1 MAVLDK
7 GIWYSNKD
15 VHELAEE
22 DSFHLPEVE
31 VADRYHL
38 YMSYAWPF
46 AHRSYS
52 EIHFLGLDHVI
63 TTSSVAAKRYEDGW

>member
-15 VHELAEE
+15 VRELAEE

-38 YMSYAWPF
+38 YIP
-46 AHRSYS
+46 
-52 EIHFLGLDHVI
+52 
-63 TTSSVAAKRYEDGW
+63 K